1 MDGAV
6 NFPSDLLGNLVKKDG
21 KEITIENI
29 IGPNEDVIRIT
40 YRRGIT
46 AGEILVDLDV
56 ANDFLLANAEGEL
69 SLGDIIPP
77 SAELMLIPSSIA
89 GSGELNNFFRDK
101 RHKLIDKIIII
112 FELTKNQLSHILYKD
127 GNYHR
132 VNILNDVLINNELLD
147 SNREKLPNVILEFM
161 YSIYMMNFMDP
172 NVQEIFSDLDTF
184 RNKKVEA
191 LLLCREFLKDIGYDP
206 DQVGL
211 TKEELTNDNLF
222 SKLKEIM
229 DKLSENYVSR
239 NVKTIDSRKW
249 YFDNKKEIEKIIEE
263 YFEIP
268 INKYSEEK
276 AKLAVH
282 LRNLLRIKSREFFK
296 VITTAR
302 SNMINDPVE
311 TWQYQLEKYSDYEGV
326 LKWKK
331 IVEGSMRGRDWLD
344 RNLGLL

>member
-1 MDGAV
+1 
-6 NFPSDLLGNLVKKDG
+6 
-21 KEITIENI
+21 
-29 IGPNEDVIRIT
+29 
-40 YRRGIT
+40 
-46 AGEILVDLDV
+46 
-56 ANDFLLANAEGEL
+56 
-69 SLGDIIPP
+69 
-77 SAELMLIPSSIA
+77 
-89 GSGELNNFFRDK
+89 
-101 RHKLIDKIIII
+101 
-112 FELTKNQLSHILYKD
+112 
-127 GNYHR
+127 
-132 VNILNDVLINNELLD
+132 
-147 SNREKLPNVILEFM
+147 
-161 YSIYMMNFMDP
+161 
-172 NVQEIFSDLDTF
+172 
-184 RNKKVEA
+184 
-191 LLLCREFLKDIGYDP
+191 
-206 DQVGL
+206 
-211 TKEELTNDNLF
+211 
-222 SKLKEIM
+222 M

-282 LRNLLRIKSREFFK
+282 LRNLLRIKSREFLK